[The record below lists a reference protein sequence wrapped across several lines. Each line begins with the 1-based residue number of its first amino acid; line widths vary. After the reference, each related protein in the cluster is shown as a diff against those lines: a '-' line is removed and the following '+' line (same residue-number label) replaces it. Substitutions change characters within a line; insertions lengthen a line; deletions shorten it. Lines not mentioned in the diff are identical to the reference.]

1 MLVCEERHHSAVET
15 AQDELASL
23 AERLAHSPLIH
34 VVTETAER
42 VAVDGLLSVGEGIVH
57 GGFSLFNR
65 WVSGGVETIV
75 NDVTYA
81 TNFDGRHNPDSGQ
94 SLDLP
99 DMGSSS
105 SPDAKSDSDEATYS
119 DVVKEEAPAQALPN
133 MPCCP
138 ITGEAMVDPVV
149 AADGK

>member
-23 AERLAHSPLIH
+23 AERLAHSPLVH
-34 VVTETAER
+34 AVTGTAER
-42 VAVDGLLSVGEGIVH
+42 VAVDGLLSVGEDIVH
-57 GGFSLFNR
+57 GGYSLFNR
-65 WVSGGVETIV
+65 WFSGGVETIV
-75 NDVTYA
+75 SDVTYV
-81 TNFDGRHNPDSGQ
+81 TNIDGRHNPDSGQ

-99 DMGSSS
+99 DMSSS
-105 SPDAKSDSDEATYS
+105 VSLAAKTDTDEATNS